1 MKTYKPKTYGLSLK
15 SFGLHNKTYLTTTVL
30 VFFDLTDNDSILTEQ
45 DLWTALPAQL
55 GSDTPL
61 DQGFPK
67 PGGELVVTGSCFAPG
82 KKTTTGSEISVQ
94 VGELQKQLL
103 VFGNRNWRSG
113 GIPSNPEPFAEM
125 PITWAN
131 GFGGK
136 EFEQNPLGKGIDPVT
151 MPDGSVRIPLP
162 NIEDPKHLIGSP
174 KDRPRPAGFA
184 PLDMMWPQRF
194 KKCGTYDERWLKER
208 WPWFPDDFNPEFF
221 NVAPADQFVD
231 GFFRGDEEI
240 EIRNMHPDFPHIN
253 SRLPGQRP
261 RCFVTKKK
269 ELKPEAESEFVE
281 VLLHIDTVWLFPSIL
296 RGLVMYRG
304 TTKILDEEYADIER
318 IYVSSEKMAEEPK
331 SIEHYL
337 EEQNKIWNRS
347 VDINMA
353 PLEKAGTKVADMLKK
368 ARQMPKQIEQA
379 KLKAM
384 GKAPR
389 MQRSPEEM
397 ADNARQALA
406 GGYKLLDEQEAMARK
421 MHAEHGHLMAIDLGI
436 FDRMR
441 QNLKIMGGKI
451 DNVLE
456 KAQEAKKKGEAMKG
470 DISRMLR
477 EKVPADELEKAG
489 IDPEELLPPKKV
501 NPWHDRGF
509 SLVMQW
515 RKNLEKDIA
524 AQKQLRDLGLNKDTI
539 KQGWLGVVQQTSQ
552 EEMADWGREAEKLD
566 LPAGLVMPRFLEATL
581 TAVRI
586 RPEAD
591 APPEKDFFVPGSEAP
606 PLFLPALGDCAP
618 VIHVCDELEARLVEQ
633 EIGDCCSV
641 LAMTK
646 PDEKPDDD
654 TVRALDEAPVVLTVL
669 EDQGD
674 GKPKNWAEWQKVFP
688 TGKPV
693 TLPPGKNLYDVHKK
707 EGIRKWLMAALPDD
721 FAAANKV
728 DIDLPEAGKPPTKSL
743 LEGLAIPRFDVK
755 GMVKQLGDELK
766 AFHQPKVDEAQ
777 AIKKEAENKIREAVI
792 KLGKDPDDVMSA
804 TPSKKNIAQ
813 TGKEIS
819 GKILAQRDKLKASGL
834 LSPENE
840 KKMTDGAQQALQ
852 LGEDGEKRFQDG
864 MKKLAAGKERIAK
877 VKAGEIP
884 DELKKKFDEA
894 GLDPDAL
901 KKLSRQEVIDRHQQ
915 DQSLAGTNLN
925 GLDLSELD
933 LSGIDLSKAQCRGAL
948 FIKSNLRN
956 ARLDQTLAQE
966 ADFSGADLQGAS
978 IKKGILSKAK
988 LKETDLRGARLEQ
1001 AILKEADLG
1010 GARLEGTRVYMSVLQ
1025 KANLEKARL
1034 AGSDLEMSV
1043 FSDAKA
1049 TEADFKGSTIKKC
1062 LFKGTVLD
1070 RADFSGAAVPS
1081 TLFQGVQGKAVRF
1094 TGADMSKGRIGGE
1107 SQLAGADFTNVT
1119 MKQASFR
1126 DSNLSGADF
1135 RGAVIEA
1142 SMIEN
1147 CDMQEV
1153 NLTGVSAKKTRFSK
1167 SNLERAKMSGL
1178 NLFLGSLRKARLVET
1193 DLSRSNLFG
1202 VDFYK
1207 AVMGKTILDGA
1218 NLKRTLIHKRTEYLK

>member
-1 MKTYKPKTYGLSLK
+1 MKTYKPKTYGFSIK
-15 SFGLHNKTYLTTTVL
+15 SFGLQNRTYLATTIL

-45 DLWTALPAQL
+45 ELWTAIPPQL
-55 GSDTPL
+55 GEIPL

-67 PGGELVVTGSCFAPG
+67 PNGEMVITGSCFASKG
-82 KKTTTGSEISVQ
+82 QRVAASEVPVRI
-94 VGELQKQLL
+94 GNLQKRLL
-103 VFGNRNWRSG
+103 VFGNRHWRTG
-113 GIPSNPEPFAEM
+113 GIPSDPEPFSEM

-136 EFEQNPLGKGIDPVT
+136 EFEQNPLGKGIDPLN
-151 MPDGSVRIPLP
+151 MPDGDIRTLLP
-162 NIEDPKHLIGSP
+162 NIEDPDHLIGSP

-194 KKCGTYDERWLKER
+194 KKCGTYDDRWLKER
-208 WPWFPDDFNPEFF
+208 WPWFPDDLDPEFF
-221 NVAPADQFVD
+221 NVAPADQFIV

-281 VLLHIDTVWLFPSIL
+281 VPLHIDTVWLFPSIL
-296 RGLVMYRG
+296 RGLVMFRG
-304 TTKILDEEYADIER
+304 TTKMLDEEYADIER
-318 IYVSSEKMAEEPK
+318 IYVASEKMSEDPK
-331 SIEHYL
+331 SPEYYL
-337 EEQNKIWNRS
+337 EEQKKIWNRA
-347 VDINMA
+347 VDMDMA
-353 PLEKAGTKVADMLKK
+353 PFEKAKTKVADMLKK
-368 ARQMPKQIEQA
+368 MRQMPKQIEQA

-421 MHAEHGHLMAIDLGI
+421 MHAEHGHLMEIDLGI
-436 FDRMR
+436 FERMR
-441 QNLKIMGGKI
+441 QKLRIMDGKI
-451 DNVLE
+451 DNVLA
-456 KAQEAKKKGEAMKG
+456 KTQEAQKKGDEMTG

-477 EKVPADELEKAG
+477 EKVPAEELDKAG
-489 IDPEELLPPKKV
+489 IDPEELLPPEKV

-509 SLVMQW
+509 PLVVRW
-515 RKNLEKDIA
+515 RKNLERDA
-524 AQKQLRDLGLNKDTI
+524 AVQKQLYDLGLSKDTI
-539 KQGWLGVVQQTSQ
+539 KRGWLGISKEENR
-552 EEMADWGREAEKLD
+552 EEMADWGLEPKEID
-566 LPAGLVMPRFLEATL
+566 LPTGLIMPRFHEATL
-581 TAVRI
+581 IAVRI
-586 RPEAD
+586 RAD
-591 APPEKDFFVPGSEAP
+591 KADIPDRDLLVPGSEAP
-606 PLFLPALGDCAP
+606 LLFLPALADGAP
-618 VIHVCDELEARLVEQ
+618 VIRVGDELAARLVEQ

-654 TVRALDEAPVVLTVL
+654 TTKALDEAPVVLTVL

-674 GKPKNWAEWQKVFP
+674 GKPRNWAEWQKVFA
-688 TGKPV
+688 TAKPV

-707 EGIRKWLMAALPDD
+707 DGIRNWLMAALPDD

-728 DIDLPEAGKPPTKSL
+728 DIDLPEAGKPPTQSP

-755 GMVKQLGDELK
+755 GMVKQFGDELK

-777 AIKKEAENKIREAVI
+777 AMKKEAENKIREAVI

-804 TPSKKNIAQ
+804 TPSKKNIAE

-819 GKILAQRDKLKASGL
+819 GKILAQRDKLKARGL

-864 MKKLAAGKERIAK
+864 MKKLAAGKEKIAK
-877 VKAGEIP
+877 LKAGEIP
-884 DELKKKFDEA
+884 DELKKKFDAA
-894 GLDPDAL
+894 GLDPDRL
-901 KKLSRQEVIDRHQQ
+901 KKLKRQEVIDRHQRGET
-915 DQSLAGTNLN
+915 LVGANLK

-933 LSGIDLSKAQCRGAL
+933 LAGVDLSQAQCRGTL

-1001 AILKEADLG
+1001 AILKGADLS
-1010 GARLEGTRVYMSVLQ
+1010 GARLEETRVYMSVLK

-1034 AGSDLEMSV
+1034 ARSDLEMSV

-1049 TEADFKGSTIKKC
+1049 TEADFKGARMRKC

-1070 RADFSGAAVPS
+1070 RADFSGAAFPS
-1081 TLFQGVQGKAVRF
+1081 TLLRGVQGKKVTFRD
-1094 TGADMSKGRIGGE
+1094 ADMSKGRIGGE
-1107 SQLAGADFTNVT
+1107 SQLAGADFRNATL
-1119 MKQASFR
+1119 KQASFR

-1135 RGAVIEA
+1135 TGAVIEA

-1218 NLKRTLIHKRTEYLK
+1218 NLKRTLLHKRTEYLK